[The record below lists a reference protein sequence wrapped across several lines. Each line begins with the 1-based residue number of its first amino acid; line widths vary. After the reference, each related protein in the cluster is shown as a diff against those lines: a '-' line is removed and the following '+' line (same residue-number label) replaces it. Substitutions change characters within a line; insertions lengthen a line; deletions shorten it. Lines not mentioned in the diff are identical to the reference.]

1 MRRWLADDLYREL
14 IDIRARAPERIEQ
27 AMRQRRRRGQLAPD
41 GKLVIVA
48 ADHPAR
54 GVLRAGED
62 PWAMADRWDFLQ
74 RLVRVLAVAGVDGV
88 LGTADVL
95 EELALLRDLVVE
107 RGGPDFL
114 ADKVLIGS
122 LNRGGLSGAV
132 WELDDPPTG
141 YTPEGA
147 QRAGLEGLKLLLRVD
162 LRDRDSLRTLEHAAQ
177 AVEQIGRHGLHAF
190 IEPLPVQRGDSGR
203 PEVIR
208 TAEALTPLVGVASAL
223 GSTSMR
229 TWLKLPIVADFARVA
244 RATTCP
250 VLLLGGESVRDP
262 EAFLD
267 AVATTLGAA
276 PNVRGVMIGR
286 NVLYPA
292 AGWEPETVAARL
304 VALVR
309 GEGV

>member
-1 MRRWLADDLYREL
+1 MRPWLTDELYRDL
-14 IDIRARAPERIEQ
+14 IDVRVHAPERIQEALQ
-27 AMRQRRRRGQLAPD
+27 QRPRRSELAPD
-41 GKLVIVA
+41 GKLVIIA

-54 GVLRAGED
+54 GVLRAGDD

-95 EELALLRDLVVE
+95 EELALLRDLVLD

-114 ADKVLIGS
+114 ADKVLVGS
-122 LNRGGLSGAV
+122 LNRGGLAGAV
-132 WELDDPPTG
+132 WELEDPPTG

-147 QRAGLEGLKLLLRVD
+147 QRAGLDGLKLLLRID
-162 LRDRDSLRTLEHAAQ
+162 LGDRDSLRTLEYAAQ
-177 AVEQIGRHGLHAF
+177 AMDQIGRCGLHAF
-190 IEPLPVQRGDSGR
+190 VEPLPVQRGEVGR

-208 TAEALTPLVGVASAL
+208 TPEALIPLVGVASAL

-229 TWLKLPIVADFARVA
+229 TWLKLPIVAEFPRVA

-250 VLLLGGESVRDP
+250 ILLLGGESARDP
-262 EAFLD
+262 EAFLNVVGT
-267 AVATTLGAA
+267 ALAAA
-276 PNVRGVMIGR
+276 PNARGVMMGR

-292 AGWEPETVAARL
+292 PGWEPETVVTRL

-309 GEGV
+309 GEGE

>member
-1 MRRWLADDLYREL
+1 MRPWLADDLYREL
-14 IDIRARAPERIEQ
+14 IDIRAREPQRMQQ

-41 GKLVIVA
+41 GKLVIIA

-54 GVLRAGED
+54 GVLRAGDD
-62 PWAMADRWDFLQ
+62 PWAMADRWDFLR
-74 RLVRVLAVAGVDGV
+74 RLVRVLAVPGVDGV

-114 ADKVLIGS
+114 AGKVLIGS
-122 LNRGGLSGAV
+122 LNRGGLAGAV

-147 QRAGLEGLKLLLRVD
+147 ERAGLDGLKLLLRVD
-162 LRDRDSLRTLEHAAQ
+162 LRDRDSLRTLEYAAQ
-177 AVEQIGRHGLHAF
+177 AMEQIGRCGLHAF
-190 IEPLPVQRGDSGR
+190 VEPLPVQRGDSGL

-208 TAEALTPLVGVASAL
+208 TADALTPLVGVASAL
-223 GSTSMR
+223 GSTSTR

-250 VLLLGGESVRDP
+250 ILLLGGESARDP
-262 EAFLD
+262 GAFLD
-267 AVATTLGAA
+267 AVETALAAA
-276 PNVRGVMIGR
+276 PNARGVMIGR

-292 AGWEPETVAARL
+292 TGWEPETIAARL
-304 VALVR
+304 VTLVR
-309 GEGV
+309 G